1 MSAASYDAVVT
12 GAASGIGLA
21 SARRIQAEG
30 HRVLAVDRDSEGLS
44 KLADTGMATIQTDLS
59 NAQDR
64 DRLVD
69 AAQGCRYLVNS
80 AGILTFKPILDV
92 TIEDLRFIYAVNVEA
107 VWDLCSRLG
116 RAMPSGGAI
125 VNLSSSAAK
134 FANTNQIAPYASSK
148 AAVLSITRSFAQ
160 TYANQGVRVNSV
172 CPGVI
177 ETPMQDTIRDNAAAA
192 RGLTVEELE
201 KARTASIPL
210 GRAGTPEECARVIWF
225 LLSDQAAYMTGQSI
239 NVTGGQV
246 TW

>member
-1 MSAASYDAVVT
+1 MTSAAYDAVVT

-30 HRVLAVDRDSEGLS
+30 YRVLAVDRDADGL
-44 KLADTGMATIQTDLS
+44 ATVAEEGMATMQTDLS
-59 NAQDR
+59 NTDDR
-64 DRLVD
+64 DGLVQ
-69 AAQGCRYLVNS
+69 AASGCRYLVNS
-80 AGILTFKPILDV
+80 AGILVFKPILDV
-92 TIEDLRFIYAVNVEA
+92 TIDDLRFIYSVNVEA
-107 VWDLCSRLG
+107 VWDLCSRIG
-116 RAMPSGGAI
+116 RTMPSGGAI

-160 TYANQGVRVNSV
+160 AYAAQRVRVNAV

-177 ETPMQDTIRDNAAAA
+177 ETPMQDTIRDQAAAA
-192 RGLTVEELE
+192 GGLTIEQLE
-201 KARTASIPL
+201 RARTTSIPL
-210 GRAGTPEECARVIWF
+210 GRAGTPDECARVIWF
-225 LLSDQAAYMTGQSI
+225 LLSGEAAYMTGQAI

>member
-1 MSAASYDAVVT
+1 MSAECDAVVT

-21 SARRIQAEG
+21 TARRLRDEG
-30 HRVLAVDRDSEGLS
+30 CRVLAVDRDAKGLEAVASEDIAMLP
-44 KLADTGMATIQTDLS
+44 TDLS
-59 NAQDR
+59 DARDR
-64 DRLVD
+64 DRLVN

-80 AGILTFKPILDV
+80 AGILIFKPILDV
-92 TIEDLRFIYAVNVEA
+92 TIEDLRFIYSVNVEA
-107 VWDLCSRLG
+107 VWDLCSRIG

-160 TYANQGVRVNSV
+160 AYASQGVRVNSV

-192 RGLTVEELE
+192 RGMTVEELE
-201 KARTASIPL
+201 RARTANIPL

-225 LLSDQAAYMTGQSI
+225 LLSDESAYMTGQSI